1 MVKPLPRLSA
11 GSYVLAD
18 LDTGEVLAARNPH
31 RRLRPAST
39 LKVLTALTLLPELDP
54 DDVYTAVWEDA
65 NVEGSKVGVVPDAT
79 YTVHN
84 LFEGLFLMSGNDAAN
99 ALANAGGG
107 VPETVAAMNATA
119 RELGARDTTAVNP
132 SGLDAPHQLT
142 TSYDLALIARAALQ
156 RPDFQSYA
164 TTVKSKFP
172 GKMPKKHKKR
182 RAFEIYTQN
191 KLVLNYRGAIGVKT
205 GWTTKAKGTFVG
217 AAERGDRRLIAVVLR
232 TKGPGWEESAKLL
245 DWGFA
250 HADAVTAVGSLNP
263 PANRRRGA
271 RVPAAACRR
280 GGSGHRRGRRQHRGA
295 AVVLV
300 GRPGSRRRAGP
311 AAGTGAGAAPAPGA
325 GAGALA
331 PSPSRWTG
339 RTRHS
344 TAARAHQPG
353 RHPRPCRRANGRPA
367 PTAPLPLV
375 GRPPGS
381 PAGRPAPARSPRVR
395 PGPAARWQRPARCC
409 ARRPPHRGRRAPAS
423 RAGWPS
429 TRRRRS

>member
-1 MVKPLPRLSA
+1 MTFRFRAALTAAVLTVLVGSPALPAAAAPAATPVVKPLPRLSA

-31 RRLRPAST
+31 RRMRPAST

-54 DDVYTAVWEDA
+54 DAVYTAVWEDA
-65 NVEGSKVGVVPDAT
+65 NVEGSKVGVVPEAT

-107 VPETVAAMNATA
+107 VPQTVAAMNATA
-119 RELGARDTTAVNP
+119 RELGAGDTTAVNP

-156 RPDFQSYA
+156 RPDFLSYA

-172 GKMPKKHKKR
+172 GKMPKKNKRR

-217 AAERGDRRLIAVVLR
+217 AAERGDRRLIAVVMH

-263 PANRRRGA
+263 PAQPAAESESLPQRAVAVGRDTAAAVGSTAALPWYSWVVLALASGLGLLRA
-271 RVPAAACRR
+271 RVLLLR
-280 GGSGHRRGRRQHRGA
+280 
-295 AVVLV
+295 
-300 GRPGSRRRAGP
+300 RRRAPVRG
-311 AAGTGAGAAPAPGA
+311 
-325 GAGALA
+325 LW
-331 PSPSRWTG
+331 R
-339 RTRHS
+339 
-344 TAARAHQPG
+344 QP
-353 RHPRPCRRANGRPA
+353 
-367 PTAPLPLV
+367 
-375 GRPPGS
+375 
-381 PAGRPAPARSPRVR
+381 VR
-395 PGPAARWQRPARCC
+395 
-409 ARRPPHRGRRAPAS
+409 
-423 RAGWPS
+423 
-429 TRRRRS
+429 

>member
-1 MVKPLPRLSA
+1 MTFRFRAALTTALLTVLVGAPALPAATASVAAAPGVKPLPRLSA

-18 LDTGEVLAARNPH
+18 LDTGELLAARNPNL
-31 RRLRPAST
+31 RLRPAST

-54 DDVYTAVWEDA
+54 DAVYTAVWEDA

-79 YTVHN
+79 YTVRN

-156 RPDFQSYA
+156 RPDFVSYA

-172 GKMPKKHKKR
+172 GKMPKRNKTR

-217 AAERGDRRLIAVVLR
+217 AAERGDRRLVAVVMH

-263 PANRRRGA
+263 PAQPAAEAESLPQRVVAVGEETAAAVGGTAAVPWYSWIVLALAGALGLLRA
-271 RVPAAACRR
+271 RVL
-280 GGSGHRRGRRQHRGA
+280 
-295 AVVLV
+295 VL
-300 GRPGSRRRAGP
+300 RRRRAP
-311 AAGTGAGAAPAPGA
+311 
-325 GAGALA
+325 
-331 PSPSRWTG
+331 
-339 RTRHS
+339 
-344 TAARAHQPG
+344 
-353 RHPRPCRRANGRPA
+353 
-367 PTAPLPLV
+367 
-375 GRPPGS
+375 
-381 PAGRPAPARSPRVR
+381 VR
-395 PGPAARWQRPARCC
+395 PLWRQPVR
-409 ARRPPHRGRRAPAS
+409 
-423 RAGWPS
+423 
-429 TRRRRS
+429 

>member
-1 MVKPLPRLSA
+1 MTFRFRAALTAALLTVLVGPPALPAAAAPAATPVVKPLPRLSA

-18 LDTGEVLAARNPH
+18 LDTGEVLAARNPNL
-31 RRLRPAST
+31 RLRPAST

-65 NVEGSKVGVVPDAT
+65 NVDGSKVGVVPDAT

-107 VPETVAAMNATA
+107 VPATVAAMNATA
-119 RELGARDTTAVNP
+119 RELGARDTRAVNP

-156 RPDFQSYA
+156 RPDFQTYA

-172 GKMPKKHKKR
+172 GKMPKKQKR
-182 RAFEIYTQN
+182 RKGFEIYTQN
-191 KLVLNYRGAIGVKT
+191 KLVLNYPGAIGVKT
-205 GWTTKAKGTFVG
+205 GWTTKARGTFVG

-263 PANRRRGA
+263 PA
-271 RVPAAACRR
+271 PAAAEPESLPQRVVAA
-280 GGSGHRRGRRQHRGA
+280 GQDTA
-295 AVVLV
+295 AVV
-300 GRPGSRRRAGP
+300 GSTAVLPWYSWVVLTLAAALGLLRARVMVLRRRRAP
-311 AAGTGAGAAPAPGA
+311 V
-325 GAGALA
+325 GALW
-331 PSPSRWTG
+331 R
-339 RTRHS
+339 
-344 TAARAHQPG
+344 Q
-353 RHPRPCRRANGRPA
+353 
-367 PTAPLPLV
+367 
-375 GRPPGS
+375 
-381 PAGRPAPARSPRVR
+381 PAR
-395 PGPAARWQRPARCC
+395 
-409 ARRPPHRGRRAPAS
+409 
-423 RAGWPS
+423 
-429 TRRRRS
+429 

>member
-1 MVKPLPRLSA
+1 MTFRFRTALTAVILTILVGAPALPAAAAPAATPVVKPLPRLSA

-54 DDVYTAVWEDA
+54 DAIYTAVWEDA
-65 NVEGSKVGVVPDAT
+65 NVDGSKVGVVPDAT
-79 YTVHN
+79 YTVHS

-172 GKMPKKHKKR
+172 GKMNKKGKKR
-182 RAFEIYTQN
+182 RVFEIYTQN

-205 GWTTKAKGTFVG
+205 GWTTKARGTFVG
-217 AAERGDRRLIAVVLR
+217 AAERGDRRLIAVVMH

-263 PANRRRGA
+263 PAQ
-271 RVPAAACRR
+271 PAAEPESLPQRVVAA
-280 GGSGHRRGRRQHRGA
+280 SQDTA
-295 AVVLV
+295 AVVGSTAALPWYSWVGLV
-300 GRPGSRRRAGP
+300 LAGALGLLRARVLLLRRRRATVP
-311 AAGTGAGAAPAPGA
+311 A
-325 GAGALA
+325 LL
-331 PSPSRWTG
+331 R
-339 RTRHS
+339 
-344 TAARAHQPG
+344 Q
-353 RHPRPCRRANGRPA
+353 
-367 PTAPLPLV
+367 
-375 GRPPGS
+375 
-381 PAGRPAPARSPRVR
+381 PAR
-395 PGPAARWQRPARCC
+395 
-409 ARRPPHRGRRAPAS
+409 
-423 RAGWPS
+423 
-429 TRRRRS
+429 